1 MRDRLRHRGPDGTG
15 LRQND
20 GGGPGFAH
28 IRLAVIRSQPRRRPV
43 IPSRPSSP
51 MLHEETG
58 APSADVSVIIPA
70 YRAAATI
77 GRALASVA
85 AQTMRPKEA
94 IVVDDGSD
102 DGTAEAAQAAA
113 SIMAGIP
120 LKVLTQPHGG
130 AGAARNRALCEASGT
145 YVAFLDADD
154 EWLSEKLR
162 RSMEHLEG
170 TDNILVAH
178 DGWFVGDDGETL
190 IACAQRFRE
199 ERDPFVTLYRKGY
212 IATCSVVARRDA
224 VLAEGFDESLPN
236 AQDFE
241 LWLAM
246 LREPGTR
253 FLVFDDPLVRYHP
266 SKSGITSHTAAAAH
280 VLPGDRPP
288 LRPESF
294 GATRFGAG
302 EPGVPGTGHPRRGVP
317 GLPVAGQP
325 DGHAAD
331 GPGVAP
337 QPDIR
342 RRVAARPTRF
352 SPPVTR
358 PLGRG
363 RRPRDRGERSAEP
376 QCGQPPASARRR
388 KLTLDM
394 TKPVANWPQAR
405 ADASLTRPGRVSRRR
420 STTTRAHN
428 DSAPGNPSSS
438 HSWRAR
444 LWGWSGMTGPRSHW

>member
-43 IPSRPSSP
+43 IPSRPSP

-266 SKSGITSHTAAAAH
+266 SKSGITSHTGRRLTCSLEIARRYAPELRRHPGSALASLGFRVLAIHVEAFRAYRSLGNLTGMLRTVLVLPHNLIFAAAS
-280 VLPGDRPP
+280 LLGRPGSR
-288 LRPESF
+288 
-294 GATRFGAG
+294 
-302 EPGVPGTGHPRRGVP
+302 
-317 GLPVAGQP
+317 
-325 DGHAAD
+325 
-331 GPGVAP
+331 
-337 QPDIR
+337 
-342 RRVAARPTRF
+342 
-352 SPPVTR
+352 PVTR
-358 PLGRG
+358 PLG
-363 RRPRDRGERSAEP
+363 
-376 QCGQPPASARRR
+376 
-388 KLTLDM
+388 
-394 TKPVANWPQAR
+394 
-405 ADASLTRPGRVSRRR
+405 TR
-420 STTTRAHN
+420 
-428 DSAPGNPSSS
+428 
-438 HSWRAR
+438 
-444 LWGWSGMTGPRSHW
+444 